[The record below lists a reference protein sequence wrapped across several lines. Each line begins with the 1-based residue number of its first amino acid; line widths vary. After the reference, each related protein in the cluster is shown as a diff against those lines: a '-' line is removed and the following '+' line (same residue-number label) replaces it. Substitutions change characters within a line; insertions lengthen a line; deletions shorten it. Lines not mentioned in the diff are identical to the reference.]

1 MTFKPTPLSEIAAHV
16 GGTVEGDAGV
26 LIRRVAP
33 LDQAGAGDL
42 SFLANPRY
50 ARLLATTRASAV
62 LVEKK
67 APPGKSGAASAG
79 VPPGVAL
86 VRVAQPYLAYARAV
100 ALLWRPLRP
109 EPGVHP
115 GASVHPAA
123 RVDPSAAVLPL
134 AYVGADSVIGPR
146 TVLHPGAI
154 VLERCRIGA
163 DCILYPGVVV
173 REDCV
178 LGARVILHNSV
189 SIGAD
194 GYGFAQQYGKSEG
207 GAGSGPA
214 GGTAGGAG
222 SSAEGGVTHV
232 KIPQVG
238 NVVLEDDVEI
248 GACTCVDRAALGSTR
263 IGRGTKID
271 DLVMIGHGCQI
282 GADCLIV
289 AQSGLAGSA
298 VLAARVVLG
307 ARAGVLGHLTVG
319 AGATLMSRSHVTR
332 SVPPGATVS
341 GNPARPHREQLRQD
355 AALAGYARDRAS
367 LLARL
372 GTLVGRVERL
382 ERAAKPK
389 RRTAKAKKKP
399 RKAGRAAR
407 R

>member
-1 MTFKPTPLSEIAAHV
+1 MSFKATPLSEIAAHL
-16 GGTVEGDAGV
+16 GGRVEGDAGI

-42 SFLANPRY
+42 SFLANPKY
-50 ARLLATTRASAV
+50 ARALATTRASAV
-62 LVEKK
+62 LVEEQ
-67 APPGKSGAASAG
+67 AARGKPAVPAG

-100 ALLWRPLRP
+100 ALLWQPERP
-109 EPGVHP
+109 EPGVHA
-115 GASVHPAA
+115 GASVHPSAQ
-123 RVDPSAAVLPL
+123 VHPSAAVLPL
-134 AYVGADSVIGPR
+134 AYVGAGSVIGPR
-146 TVLHPGAI
+146 TVLQPGAI

-163 DCILYPGVVV
+163 DCILYPGAVV

-178 LGARVILHNSV
+178 LGDRVILHNQV
-189 SIGAD
+189 SIGGD
-194 GYGFAQQYGKSEG
+194 GYGFAQQVSQSER
-207 GAGSGPA
+207 GAGSGPES
-214 GGTAGGAG
+214 GTA
-222 SSAEGGVTHV
+222 GGVTHV
-232 KIPQVG
+232 KIPQFG

-319 AGATLMSRSHVTR
+319 AGATLLSRSHVTK
-332 SVPPGATVS
+332 SVPPGVTVS

-355 AALAGYARDRAS
+355 AALAGYARDRAA

-372 GTLVGRVERL
+372 GALVERVAAL
-382 ERAAKPK
+382 EGAAKPK
-389 RRTAKAKKKP
+389 RRAAKPRKKP
-399 RKAGRAAR
+399 RRARRAAR
-407 R
+407 RRGDA